1 MFEEKLFYCT
11 ESENSYTL
19 SEMEK
24 ARQDAIENGDTLFTN
39 SIESFINACLVE
51 NNGTLETIKKEYSIS
66 ENGIE
71 IFSKWNIRTDLF

>member
-24 ARQDAIENGDTLFTN
+24 ARQDAINDGDTLYTD
-39 SIESFINACLVE
+39 SLESFVNACLVE
-51 NNGTLETIKKEYSIS
+51 NNGTLETIKKEYSIY
-66 ENGIE
+66 ENGKE
-71 IFSKWNIRTDLF
+71 IFSKWNIRADLF